1 MSKSDQL
8 ELKKDDKEGGETGC
22 DCVPNTK
29 SQLLALTHLTFTLCS
44 TNGKNSRPQ
53 LQSSLY
59 PSTPSYHRTLQD
71 HKRQRTTV
79 EVRMLV
85 Y

>member
-44 TNGKNSRPQ
+44 TNGKKSRSRSCSPEF
-53 LQSSLY
+53 
-59 PSTPSYHRTLQD
+59 TPAGSQTSKNHGGRPHACLLS
-71 HKRQRTTV
+71 HV
-79 EVRMLV
+79 V
-85 Y
+85 